1 MAMRVGHLLKRA
13 GREFGRN
20 LIWMVVAFG
29 PLAAVLIFAPNITL
43 LGAWPFVGI
52 FVSALA
58 APLTVLTL
66 WSGAHDETLLSGN
79 SRTGHES
86 GHHSG
91 GTYYP
96 GFLDG
101 GGGRDGGSGGDGGG
115 GW

>member
-1 MAMRVGHLLKRA
+1 MAMRAGHLLKRA

-29 PLAAVLIFAPNITL
+29 PLTAVLIFAPNITL

-52 FVSALA
+52 FVSSVA

-79 SRTGHES
+79 SQS
-86 GHHSG
+86 D
-91 GTYYP
+91 GTRKRP
-96 GFLDG
+96 PFEWHLLPPWFP
-101 GGGRDGGSGGDGGG
+101 R
-115 GW
+115 WWRRK

>member
-1 MAMRVGHLLKRA
+1 MRAGHLLKRA

-29 PLAAVLIFAPNITL
+29 PLTAVLILAPNITL
-43 LGAWPFVGI
+43 LGAWPFVGL

-96 GFLDG
+96 GFLDDG
-101 GGGRDGGSGGDGGG
+101 GGVDGGSGVDGGG
-115 GW
+115 GGW